1 MFGYSDVIPHLG
13 IDELQNKEIM
23 RMSLSRATSLIEVI
37 RTLMDEWLA
46 KATITGSARLL
57 ILIKIHVPLFKLIFS
72 WSIKRSSKVL
82 ASDFISNI
90 VWYSLNKF
98 FSPKT
103 VIHIRNVQY
112 NLKTTCRCNI
122 LVYPCL
128 NLFLVFNQHK
138 ESFQHYFSFWPM
150 KHIEFW
156 SMSITEINLFTHVML
171 LFLGDPEAAALLSDI
186 LRHVSKDSN
195 PDDLSQMREILCKYI
210 NEWRFFFYSLA
221 FLCKNMKCL
230 I

>member
-1 MFGYSDVIPHLG
+1 MKHKTVIEG
-13 IDELQNKEIM
+13 
-23 RMSLSRATSLIEVI
+23 LSK
-37 RTLMDEWLA
+37 WLH
-46 KATITGSARLL
+46 IHHCL
-57 ILIKIHVPLFKLIFS
+57 ILSYKL
-72 WSIKRSSKVL
+72 
-82 ASDFISNI
+82 
-90 VWYSLNKF
+90 SL
-98 FSPKT
+98 PKT
-103 VIHIRNVQY
+103 VIYIRNVQY
-112 NLKTTCRCNI
+112 NLQTSWHSSI

-156 SMSITEINLFTHVML
+156 SMSITEINLLTHVML